1 MFDLFETLML
11 PIVQGI
17 GEFLPISSS
26 GHLVIAEE
34 LGGHPPDASYNVLL
48 HLGTLASIV
57 VVFRR
62 RILQL
67 MLADRR
73 VLPLLVIGTIPAAV
87 IGLTIKATCEQVL
100 ESALLAGCMLPIT
113 GALLLWSNRKTEGSL
128 EYKQLSWKQTLIIGF
143 FQACALLPGLSR
155 SGFTI
160 AAGLLLGLR
169 RDQATTFSFLLAI
182 PAILGAAVLESKD
195 MLTGEAPLPT
205 AQKWLGA
212 AIAAAIGIG
221 ALHWLIQW
229 VEQKRLHWF
238 SYWCIPF
245 GIGVVIW
252 MLSRS

>member
-1 MFDLFETLML
+1 MFDPFETIVL
-11 PIVQGI
+11 PILQGI

-34 LGGHPPDASYNVLL
+34 LGGHAPDSSYNVLL
-48 HLGTLASIV
+48 HLGTLFSIV
-57 VVFRR
+57 VVFFR

-73 VLPLLVIGTIPAAV
+73 VIPLLVIGTIPAAV
-87 IGLTIKATCEQVL
+87 IGLTIKATCEEVL
-100 ESALLAGCMLPIT
+100 ESAMLAACMLPIT
-113 GALLLWSNRKTEGSL
+113 GALLLWSSRKADGQTEYRDL
-128 EYKQLSWKQTLIIGF
+128 TWKQTLVIGF

-195 MLTGEAPLPT
+195 MLTGDAPLPT
-205 AQKWLGA
+205 TEQWIGTAVA
-212 AIAAAIGIG
+212 AVIGIA
-221 ALHWLIQW
+221 ALHWLIRW

-238 SYWCIPF
+238 AYWCIPF
-245 GIGVVIW
+245 GITVAIW
-252 MLSRS
+252 LLVR